1 MISFFSG
8 GHFFKKEI
16 RNDDGSWERRRK
28 KKVFPKKVS
37 VVARACACV
46 DKALGSFFFGL
57 EEEER

>member
-1 MISFFSG
+1 VDIFQ
-8 GHFFKKEI
+8 KRKI
-16 RNDDGSWERRRK
+16 RNDGSWERK
-28 KKVFPKKVS
+28 KKKEVFPKKVS